1 MSTRPEETEAHSR
14 DGLGGLGREER
25 AGGRTGGREGGREEG
40 RKDTASFLCSPAN
53 QERGAESGGSVSS
66 DRSLSGKEMSAMGRR
81 ACLRVSSPVR

>member
-1 MSTRPEETEAHSR
+1 MSTRPEETEAHSLE
-14 DGLGGLGREER
+14 GLGGLGREER
-25 AGGRTGGREGGREEG
+25 EGGREEGREEG

-53 QERGAESGGSVSS
+53 QERGAKSGRSVSS